1 MTASAK
7 SEYSAKPVR
16 RLLQTIV
23 LLLLFLAGAIAVIAA
38 AKITGDRRLRGTILT
53 ETSARTMD
61 FIKLGNYDRAD
72 AELEAALLKQPA
84 LAAEL
89 NRAFKDYQPV
99 FPRFRAALLAGRDI
113 RDSEF

>member
-23 LLLLFLAGAIAVIAA
+23 LLILFLAGSIGVIAA

-53 ETSARTMD
+53 ETSKRARD
-61 FIKLGNYDRAD
+61 FIARGQYDRAD
-72 AELEAALLKQPA
+72 AELENALLKQPA
-84 LAAEL
+84 LSADL
-89 NRAFKDYQPV
+89 GSAFKDYQPIL
-99 FPRFRAALLAGRDI
+99 PRFRASLFA
-113 RDSEF
+113 EH

>member
-1 MTASAK
+1 MTTSAK

-23 LLLLFLAGAIAVIAA
+23 LLVLFLAAAIALIAA

-53 ETSARTMD
+53 ETSERTQD
-61 FIKLGNYDRAD
+61 FINRGKYDLAD

-84 LAAEL
+84 LAADL
-89 NRAFKDYQPV
+89 GSAFKDYEPI
-99 FPRFRAALLAGRDI
+99 FPRFRAALGAGDGSRRLAP
-113 RDSEF
+113 

>member
-23 LLLLFLAGAIAVIAA
+23 LLVLFLAGSIAVIAA

-53 ETSARTMD
+53 ETSERARD
-61 FIKLGNYDRAD
+61 FINRGDYDRAD
-72 AELEAALLKQPA
+72 AELAAALAKQPA
-84 LAAEL
+84 LAADL
-89 NRAFKDYQPV
+89 DSAFKDFQPIL
-99 FPRFRAALLAGRDI
+99 PRFRAAV
-113 RDSEF
+113 SSN